1 MKLGNLAEF
10 YYTAAEARKK
20 LGVDESTFQYWGKEE
35 RINRVYLPGRKQPV
49 YSRKEID
56 DLAHEIE
63 AAVIVERAKGT
74 EFRLATVKDLEE
86 ENQLAQ
92 LVFGR
97 AAGAMP
103 RKQYL
108 ENSPESDYH
117 LYDQGKLVAYVTIYP
132 LKSEAITRFM
142 QGEIRGWQIDPDD
155 FEELTPGKPIELLVM
170 DMVTTPTAP
179 PQKRAEY
186 GRLMIANLL
195 RVLRSWG
202 EKGVEISRFYAVGGT
217 SNGQHLLESAKF
229 TREEGRR
236 IGTGRIPYE
245 LDVTSSDAKWLR
257 GYTEAFAQW
266 KQRQETSTA
275 EKISN
280 SRGKK

>member
-20 LGVDESTFQYWGKEE
+20 LGVDENTFQYWGKEE

-56 DLAHEIE
+56 ELADEIE
-63 AAVIVERAKGT
+63 ATVIVERAKET
-74 EFRLATVKDLEE
+74 EFRKATFKDLEE

-103 RKQYL
+103 RKHYL

-132 LKSEAITRFM
+132 LNHEATTRFM
-142 QGEIRGWQIDPDD
+142 KGE
-155 FEELTPGKPIELLVM
+155 
-170 DMVTTPTAP
+170 
-179 PQKRAEY
+179 
-186 GRLMIANLL
+186 
-195 RVLRSWG
+195 
-202 EKGVEISRFYAVGGT
+202 
-217 SNGQHLLESAKF
+217 
-229 TREEGRR
+229 
-236 IGTGRIPYE
+236 
-245 LDVTSSDAKWLR
+245 
-257 GYTEAFAQW
+257 
-266 KQRQETSTA
+266 
-275 EKISN
+275 
-280 SRGKK
+280 